1 MQVSGV
7 PEDEQRGRNGSKS
20 ASLKLVSDAGFSA
33 DPASEGTLD
42 LESVKSERSARAEDD
57 APPSHRAGDFGPIS
71 REHWDDGESVRAV
84 SSYDGCREYFDE
96 TMKGFRLRV
105 TPSFGDIRLVHR
117 RVKMGSSHVDFVQV
131 NCDRPFRVDQ
141 PDEFDYYYIKL
152 IQSGSCELSVGE
164 QVTKVSRGEAAAV
177 NPFGSLTFRWNG
189 GCEQVM
195 IRLYRSALEQTL
207 SEELDIEVNEPI
219 RFAPISISAEDSRP
233 VAALIDLL
241 LNDADTAGVFGT
253 WRLGQQFERLV
264 NLAALQCF
272 PNNYSDLL
280 QRATSMVAPHYVR
293 KAEEFLRSHL
303 GEDVTIDDLTRVTGV
318 SGRSLFYGFRRWR
331 DTTPMAYLKKLRLDV
346 ARESLRSAAR
356 SGVSVT
362 EVATAV
368 GFFHLSRFSSE
379 YKARFGEPPSATLR
393 RG

>member
-1 MQVSGV
+1 MQLKGASGNPHRQGERPKRADLTLISCAGV
-7 PEDEQRGRNGSKS
+7 AEGTGSAEEAGRPAAAANRKPDPDLPPGT
-20 ASLKLVSDAGFSA
+20 AAGF
-33 DPASEGTLD
+33 G
-42 LESVKSERSARAEDD
+42 
-57 APPSHRAGDFGPIS
+57 HIG
-71 REHWDDGESVRAV
+71 REHWDDGESVRKIT
-84 SSYDGCREYFDE
+84 SYDGCQEYFDE

-105 TPSFGDIRLVHR
+105 GSSLGDIRLEHR
-117 RVKMGSSHVDFVQV
+117 CVKMGSSQVDFVQV
-131 NCDRPFRVDQ
+131 HCDCTFRVDQ
-141 PDEFDYYYIKL
+141 PDEFDYYYLKL
-152 IQSGSCELSVGE
+152 VQSGSCELSVGE
-164 QVTKVSRGEAAAV
+164 QKTRVSRGEAAAV
-177 NPFGSLTFRWNG
+177 NPFGQLTFRWDG

-195 IRLYRSALEQTL
+195 IRIYRSALEQTL
-207 SEELDIEVNEPI
+207 AEELDIEIIEPI
-219 RFAPISISAEDSRP
+219 RFAPTAISADVSRP

-241 LNDADTAGVFGT
+241 LNDADSAGVFGT
-253 WRLGQQFERLV
+253 WRLGRQFERLV

-272 PNNYSDLL
+272 PNNYSELL

-303 GEDVTIDDLTRVTGV
+303 GEDVTIEDLIRVTGV

-346 ARESLRSAAR
+346 ARDSLRSAAR

-362 EVATAV
+362 DVAMAV